1 MATLHVACAAEGT
14 EYVAH
19 TAAMLSSLL
28 EQHPRDDVQVHF
40 LHGPDVSAAD
50 ERRLAAMVDAAGGS
64 ISFLRIPDSRVEGLP
79 TRDFTRKA
87 TWYRIFLPELRPDVD
102 RMIYI
107 DSDALVV
114 DSLLPLWR
122 TELDDNYVG
131 AVTNVLPPLYANRAG
146 ELGLAGPEVY
156 FNAGVLLMN
165 LGAMRRDGCSES
177 LLGYGVANAER
188 LVLRDQ
194 DVLNV
199 VLGGRRVPL
208 HPRWNC
214 MNAFF
219 VYPWSADVFGA
230 EALEEAKRNPA
241 IRHFEGPDQNK
252 PWHLFADPELRA
264 LYLRHRRRTPW
275 PRVRVA
281 GRTPANLL
289 RLARRGVRRRLPRA
303 RGEGSGRTPIR
314 RRR

>member
-1 MATLHVACAAEGT
+1 MSALHVACAAEAS

-19 TAAMLSSLL
+19 TATMLSSLL
-28 EQHPRDDVQVHF
+28 AQHPHESVQVHWM
-40 LHGPDVSAAD
+40 HGPDLSTRD
-50 ERRLAAMVDAAGGS
+50 ERRLQTMVDAAGGA
-64 ISFLRIPDSRVEGLP
+64 ISFLHVPDSRVEGLP

-87 TWYRIFLPELRPDVD
+87 TWYRIFLPELEPDVD
-102 RMIYI
+102 RVIYL

-122 TELDDNYVG
+122 TELADNYLA
-131 AVTNVLPPLYANRAG
+131 AVTNVFPPIYENRAS
-146 ELGLAGPEVY
+146 ELGLAGPDVY

-165 LGAMRRDGCSES
+165 LDAMRRDGCSEK
-177 LLGYGVANAER
+177 LLDYGVANAER

-199 VLGGRRVPL
+199 VLGARRVPL

-219 VYPWSADVFGA
+219 VYAWAADVFGA
-230 EALEEAKRNPA
+230 DALEEAKRNPA
-241 IRHFEGPDQNK
+241 VRHFEGPDQNK
-252 PWHLFADPELRA
+252 PWHLFADRELRA

-289 RLARRGVRRRLPRA
+289 RLARRKVRA
-303 RGEGSGRTPIR
+303 RAGGGSARTATR